1 MRITRVKAI
10 PYSKLRTKTPGWKM
24 ALSQKVH
31 DEESVTFIRIDT
43 DQEIFGVGVTNPG
56 LMVKTGDTTANILE
70 LINNVL
76 GPSMVG
82 ADPFDIEA
90 ISRTIDSIAGGAERA
105 KAGVDVALYD
115 LVGNALAI
123 PVNKLIGGVVNE
135 RIRVT
140 RLMGMY
146 APKEMAE
153 RTAALTRQGFTALK
167 LKVGTTREED
177 VERVQRVREAVGPG
191 VFIALDFNQ
200 ACTPKEAIDRL
211 HKMEPYDVSLVEQPV
226 KDTDIKGMAF
236 VRQWV
241 RPLVMADES
250 VNTPA
255 EALRVIEAQAA
266 DVISL
271 KIAKMGGI
279 LRTKKIAAMCEAAEI
294 DYLVGT
300 SPGSRL
306 FGAANLHLASSLRNL
321 SLPCEVG
328 EFDRFLND
336 PCETPVIKDG
346 FAIVPSGPGL
356 GLKIDLNEIGLAD

>member
-1 MRITRVKAI
+1 MRITRVKAV
-10 PYSKLRTKTPGWKM
+10 PYLKLETTTPGWKM
-24 ALSQKVH
+24 ALSEKVH
-31 DEESVTFIRIDT
+31 DEASVTFIKIDT
-43 DQEIFGVGVTNPG
+43 DDGIFGIGVTNPG

-76 GPSMVG
+76 GPSMMG

-90 ISRTIDSIAGGAERA
+90 ISRTIDAIAGGAERA
-105 KAGVDVALYD
+105 KAGIDVALYD
-115 LVGNALAI
+115 LMGKALGI
-123 PVNKLIGGVVNE
+123 PVSKLLGGVVND

-146 APKEMAE
+146 APKDMAQ
-153 RTAALTRQGFTALK
+153 RTAALVKQGFTALK

-200 ACTPKEAIDRL
+200 ACTPKEAIERL
-211 HKMEPYDVSLVEQPV
+211 NKMEPYDVALVEQPV

-236 VRQWV
+236 VRQCV
-241 RPLVMADES
+241 RPLIMADES

-255 EALRVIEAQAA
+255 EALRVIEAHAA

-279 LRTKKIAAMCEAAEI
+279 LRTKKIAAMCESSDM

-306 FGAANLHLASSLRNL
+306 FGAANLHLATSLRNL
-321 SLPCEVG
+321 RLPCEVG
-328 EFDRFLND
+328 EFDRFRND
-336 PCETPVIKDG
+336 PCETPVVEDG
-346 FAIVPSGPGL
+346 FAIAPAGAGL
-356 GLKIDLNEIGLAD
+356 GLRVDLNQIGFGD